1 MKLDKC
7 LKIALNMV
15 AHSPLR
21 SWLTIVGI
29 VIGVASVIAIVSLGN
44 GLQNQV
50 NSQLSSLN
58 ANLVTLSPGFERGQG
73 GGFGRFGGGPG
84 GFGGAASTAVV
95 TLGKNDVRA
104 LQGISEISLIN
115 AQISGRTNVSFGGE
129 SGNLQVSGVDPKTWS
144 QITSSKVGQGRFLE
158 PSDKGVVVIG
168 YSLASGFF
176 KSPITL
182 GKDISI
188 EGKSFKVIGI
198 TSDTGRFDRSI
209 TMPIDEAYSVLSST
223 KTRDDYDNIQVVLKD
238 GTDIDA
244 AVAKITTVLMSS
256 RNVKTQDFTVSST
269 KDLQQSVSSVTS
281 SLTLFL
287 TAIAAVS
294 LLVGAVGIA
303 NSMFTSVLEKTKEIG
318 IMKAVGAKN
327 RDIMTIFLFN
337 AGLIGLVGGLLGVA
351 LGTVASSFMSSLL
364 TGSGISLP
372 GIGGR
377 GGGSVTLVS
386 VDILI
391 GVLAISVFVGLLSGA
406 IPAYQASKLK
416 PVDALRYE

>member
-15 AHSPLR
+15 MHSPLR

-84 GFGGAASTAVV
+84 GFGGAASTAVA

-104 LQGISEISLIN
+104 LQSISEISLIN
-115 AQISGRTNVSFGGE
+115 TQISGRTNVSFGGE

-209 TMPIDEAYSVLSST
+209 TMPIDDAYGVLGST

-244 AVAKITTVLMSS
+244 AVAKITAVLMSS

-337 AGLIGLVGGLLGVA
+337 AGLIGLVGGLLGVV
-351 LGTVASSFMSSLL
+351 LGTIASSFISSLL

-391 GVLAISVFVGLLSGA
+391 GVLAISVFVGLLSGV